1 VLDDLRLGKQRVETM
16 QVLRALV
23 YPSYRGWKNHPATRM
38 WRGFTAA
45 LVAYGLEVCAEWTRR
60 GRADAVRAALLEFTG
75 GVAPDV
81 RVLRRS
87 GALPPWLGWEP
98 VHVSHRSALVRKDPE
113 HYRGYFPDVPDDL
126 PYVWPPAAFPRWP
139 VRRGD
144 RALSFEAALAELG
157 WTQPLP
163 GQREAVQQLLSGCD
177 VRLDWSAGSGATSTG
192 LLAALCLP
200 GPTVWVSAHAVDTP
214 EPAPP
219 LAELRPAPRPVR
231 ASRVSASIARPPS
244 PEDLAAVHLEQ
255 TAPRELHFH
264 PAAALRRRSVRTAL
278 ADASLVV
285 SDRAGSV
292 PRVGTAV
299 LLQIAERL

>member
-23 YPSYRGWKNHPATRM
+23 FPTYRGWKNHPATRM
-38 WRGFTAA
+38 WRGFTDA

-60 GRADAVRAALLEFTG
+60 GRADAVAESLLAFTG

-81 RVLRRS
+81 RELRRT

-98 VHVSHRSALVRKDPE
+98 VHVSHRSALVRKDPG

-139 VRRGD
+139 VRRGV
-144 RALSFEAALAELG
+144 RALSFDAALTELG
-157 WTQPLP
+157 WTEPLP
-163 GQREAVQQLLSGCD
+163 GQREAVDRLLAGVD
-177 VRLDWSAGSGATSTG
+177 VHLDWDAGSGATSTG

-200 GPTVWVSAHAVDTP
+200 GPTVWVAADAVDAP
-214 EPAPP
+214 VPPPP
-219 LAELRPAPRPVR
+219 LAELRPQPRPVQS
-231 ASRVSASIARPPS
+231 SRVSPSIARPPS
-244 PEDLAAVHLEQ
+244 AEDLAAVHLEQ
-255 TAPRELHFH
+255 TAPREFHFH

-285 SDRAGSV
+285 SDGAGRV
-292 PRVGTAV
+292 PRVGNAV
-299 LLQIAERL
+299 LLQIGG

>member
-1 VLDDLRLGKQRVETM
+1 MLDDLRLGKQRVETM

-23 YPSYRGWKNHPATRM
+23 YPTYRGWKNHPATRM

-45 LVAYGLEVCAEWTRR
+45 LVAYGIEVCAEWSRR
-60 GRADAVRAALLEFTG
+60 GRADAVRDALLTFTG
-75 GVAPDV
+75 GVVPGV
-81 RVLRRS
+81 RALRRE

-98 VHVSHRSALVRKDPE
+98 VHVSHRSSLVRKDPG

-126 PYVWPPAAFPRWP
+126 PYVWPPAVFPRWP

-144 RALSFEAALAELG
+144 RALSFDQALGELG
-157 WTQPLP
+157 WTEPLP
-163 GQREAVQQLLSGCD
+163 GQRETVEQLRAGSD
-177 VRLDWSAGSGATSTG
+177 VRLDWPPGSGATSTG

-200 GPTVWVSAHAVDTP
+200 GPTAWVSAHAVDTV

-219 LAELRPAPRPVR
+219 LEVLRPPPREVR

-244 PEDLAAVHLEQ
+244 PEDLAAVALEHS
-255 TAPRELHFH
+255 APRELHFH
-264 PAAALRRRSVRTAL
+264 AAAALRRRSVRTAL

-285 SDRAGSV
+285 SDGAGKV
-292 PRVGTAV
+292 PRVGKAV
-299 LLQIAERL
+299 LLQIGG